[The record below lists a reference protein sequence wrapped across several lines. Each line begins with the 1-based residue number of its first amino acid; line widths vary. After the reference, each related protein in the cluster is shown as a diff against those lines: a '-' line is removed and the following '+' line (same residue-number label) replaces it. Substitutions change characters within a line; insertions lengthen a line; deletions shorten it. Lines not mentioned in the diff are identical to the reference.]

1 MSQGGKEIFVEEFCL
16 VLEINT
22 TALLYLFKSNFWYSE
37 KKKNLSVLYIRRS
50 PEVSLS
56 HSIQK
61 KTKGT
66 GKPLTDY
73 EKASRGT
80 VTLNIQ

>member
-1 MSQGGKEIFVEEFCL
+1 M
-16 VLEINT
+16 
-22 TALLYLFKSNFWYSE
+22 
-37 KKKNLSVLYIRRS
+37 
-50 PEVSLS
+50 SLS

-80 VTLNIQ
+80 VTLNFQYIRKTVRRTSKNYL

>member
-1 MSQGGKEIFVEEFCL
+1 M
-16 VLEINT
+16 
-22 TALLYLFKSNFWYSE
+22 
-37 KKKNLSVLYIRRS
+37 
-50 PEVSLS
+50 SLS

-80 VTLNIQ
+80 VTLNFQ

>member
-1 MSQGGKEIFVEEFCL
+1 MSQGGKEIFVEEFS

-22 TALLYLFKSNFWYSE
+22 TVLLIFSNQIFGIVRKRKLVSIIY
-37 KKKNLSVLYIRRS
+37 KKVTRS
-50 PEVSLS
+50 IIVPF
-56 HSIQK
+56 HPK